1 MARAYKPLE
10 YNREQRKFALDPTR
24 GGFRRIADPQVP
36 SITNTRKLLSLR
48 SRTRM
53 KIVRRNLVEQQC
65 AQLGRHNRLTN
76 SMPL

>member
-36 SITNTRKLLSLR
+36 SITNTRKLLRLR

-53 KIVRRNLVEQQC
+53 KIVRRNNNAISLDDIID
-65 AQLGRHNRLTN
+65 
-76 SMPL
+76 